1 MRGKTDEIFRA
12 ADRNINCNT
21 AYPIF
26 KNSFKSFEADCDV
39 MEGVTELSY
48 YIHIPFCR
56 QLCRFCEYTRF
67 QAGNKAQEDRY
78 LELLEAQIRD
88 FAQKHEIRKVYG
100 LDIGGGTPSALDDE
114 DFEKILKLSNALL
127 EGDPSMGIKAPIK
140 ADEFEKSIEISF
152 STISDAKIRLIG
164 QYGFKRVSTGIQSMS
179 REVLEKQG
187 REYSEIREM
196 EGIMKTLYAAGVE
209 KINLDLM
216 YAMPDQSDD
225 AILGTL
231 DAIEMLKPEQVTI
244 YEMRYNRMKTRPDY
258 IDRELQY
265 RQYGL
270 LYQGLTRMGYEGRF
284 GRNTF
289 TRCGDHGVS
298 SYIRYRMEQGI
309 PYKGFGISAQS
320 MGRIGISYGSLKNTD
335 LCAIPEMD
343 AIETSSNYRLPKDEM
358 AAKYVSIAMYGGSFR
373 LDALGRILGED
384 AKEYFNEELEY
395 LLQND
400 YVTVEGDCVAVTE
413 KGFRYYGA
421 IAALF
426 WSDAQKAELLKSAK
440 GE

>member
-1 MRGKTDEIFRA
+1 MKGKTDEIFRA
-12 ADRNINCNT
+12 ADQNINCNT

-26 KNSFKSFEADCDV
+26 KKAFKSFEADCDV

-48 YIHIPFCR
+48 YIHIPFCK
-56 QLCRFCEYTRF
+56 QLCHFCEYTRF

-88 FAQKHEIRKVYG
+88 FSLNHKIRKVYG

-114 DFEKILKLSNALL
+114 NFERVLRLSNALL
-127 EGDPSMGIKAPIK
+127 EGDHSMGITAPIK
-140 ADEFEKSIEISF
+140 AEGFEKSIEISF
-152 STISDAKIRLIG
+152 STINDTKTRLIG

-187 REYSEIREM
+187 REYNGIREM
-196 EGIMKTLYAAGVE
+196 ESCMKALHAVGVE

-216 YAMPDQSDD
+216 YAMPDQTDD
-225 AILGTL
+225 AILATL
-231 DAIEMLKPEQVTI
+231 DAIEMLLPEQVTI
-244 YEMRYNRMKTRPDY
+244 YEMRYNRMKTRPEN

-270 LYQGLTRMGYEGRF
+270 LYQGLIRMGYQGEF

-289 TRCGDHGVS
+289 TRSRDRGVS
-298 SYIRYRMEQGI
+298 SYIRYRMEQGF

-320 MGRIGISYGSLKNTD
+320 MGLIGISYGSLKNTD
-335 LCAIPEMD
+335 LCMIPEMD
-343 AIETSSNYRLPKDEM
+343 SIETSSNYRLPKEEM

-373 LDALGRILGED
+373 LDALSRILGAD
-384 AKEYFNEELEY
+384 AKTYFSEEMEY
-395 LLQND
+395 LLQNGYVSVVDD
-400 YVTVEGDCVAVTE
+400 YVAVTE

-426 WSDAQKAELLKSAK
+426 WSDTQKAELLKQVK